1 MPFILIESPMF
12 WGTAENTGS
21 DSRERNNAGQLCAQ
35 RQPVWTWLPASL
47 LSEPFLTFTG
57 NWEFKGEVRGEL
69 FPVPPP
75 VVLPFHLVKKV
86 GGMADVF
93 HFVLYQ
99 VICWDKLL
107 GFQPHWQNS
116 FLPLSF
122 FIWLVFKRMVM
133 EGHSTLFVCLLKQH
147 PRARAFY
154 LLLQTNILHVWKS
167 HYRNKWEERTPC
179 RGIVTHVMLRK
190 ACPWWVFTNWTFP
203 SKPYTGKDVEYGK
216 NLR

>member
-1 MPFILIESPMF
+1 MQANCVLK
-12 WGTAENTGS
+12 
-21 DSRERNNAGQLCAQ
+21 DSQSGLGY
-35 RQPVWTWLPASL
+35 LPACCLNPFSPLLEIGSSKERLGVNSSL
-47 LSEPFLTFTG
+47 
-57 NWEFKGEVRGEL
+57 
-69 FPVPPP
+69 PPP
-75 VVLPFHLVKKV
+75 VVLPFHLAKKV
-86 GGMADVF
+86 GGMADVL

-99 VICWDKLL
+99 VTCWDKLL

-116 FLPLSF
+116 FLSLSF

-147 PRARAFY
+147 PCARAFY

-203 SKPYTGKDVEYGK
+203 PKPYTGKDIEYRK